1 VVMVGAR
8 TDSARSAEHL
18 SSSSRRLTI
27 ELGGSA
33 FGGAVGT
40 SGGMKARACVTA
52 VIAALVVGGP
62 GVAGAQ
68 DRHTAVPGGS
78 KGCVPGAPGVGDAYY
93 PTYGNGGYDVG
104 HYDLDIAYDPTTD
117 VLEGHAKIKAR
128 ATQNL
133 CSFNLDLV
141 GLTVRS
147 IEVNNQAATW
157 SRSGQELVVTPQR
170 PLKSGKRFKVEISY
184 DGVPIEFVIPGFD
197 IPAGFMTTPDGVTV
211 AGQPEV
217 ATAWF
222 PVNDHPIDKASYS
235 FDITV
240 PSGYEVVANGVLRG
254 REHRH
259 RGSTTWRWE
268 AREPMASY
276 LATIDIGFW
285 DVDRGRTASGLA
297 FYDAVDSAITG
308 GLRAEIDSS
317 LARQG
322 EILGMLSDAF
332 GPYPFDTVGGIV
344 DSQDDLFFALETQT
358 RPVYSMFF
366 WLDGEGNPANGDF
379 VVVHELAH
387 QWFGDDVALARW
399 QDIWLNEG
407 FATYAEWLWE
417 EYEGRATPQEIF
429 QATYDAIPA
438 DDPFWSVVIGDPG
451 VDLLFDNA
459 VYVRGAMTLQALR
472 NEVGDDA
479 FWAIVRGWAA
489 VKSGGNATTDEFIA
503 FAEQVSGQQL
513 DELFEIWLFTAGK
526 PTLAT
531 SAAALSTQ
539 PSPEPASQA
548 RTRADTWLADLERRL
563 QHGRF

>member
-1 VVMVGAR
+1 M
-8 TDSARSAEHL
+8 
-18 SSSSRRLTI
+18 
-27 ELGGSA
+27 
-33 FGGAVGT
+33 GT
-40 SGGMKARACVTA
+40 PRGMKLRAFVVA

-68 DRHTAVPGGS
+68 QGRPAGGS
-78 KGCVPGAPGVGDAYY
+78 GGSTACMPGAPGVGDAYY
-93 PTYGNGGYDVG
+93 PTYGNGGYDVD
-104 HYDLDIAYDPTTD
+104 HYELDIAYDPATD
-117 VLEGHAKIKAR
+117 VLEGDAAINAK
-128 ATQNL
+128 ATQAL

-147 IEVNNQAATW
+147 VDVDNRPATW
-157 SRSGQELVVTPQR
+157 SRSGQELVITPER
-170 PLKSGKRFKVEISY
+170 PLRPGKRFKVEVTY
-184 DGVPIEFVIPGFD
+184 DGVPVEFVIPGFG

-222 PVNDHPIDKASYS
+222 PVNDHPVDKASYS
-235 FDITV
+235 FDVTV
-240 PSGYEVVANGVLRG
+240 PDGYEVVANGLLRG
-254 REHRH
+254 RDHR
-259 RGSTTWRWE
+259 RNGSTTWRWE

-276 LATIDIGFW
+276 LATIDVGFW
-285 DVDRGRTASGLA
+285 DVNRGRTASGLP

-322 EILGMLSDAF
+322 EILGVLSDAF
-332 GPYPFDTVGGIV
+332 GPYPFGTVGGIV

-417 EYEGRATPQEIF
+417 EHEGRATPEEIF

-438 DDPFWSVVIGDPG
+438 DDAFWSVVIGDPG
-451 VDLLFDNA
+451 IDLLFDNA
-459 VYVRGAMTLQALR
+459 IYVRGAMTLQALR

-479 FWAIVRGWAA
+479 FWAIIRGWAA
-489 VKSGGNATTDEFIA
+489 AKSGGNATTDEFIT

-513 DELFEIWLFTAGK
+513 DELFDTWLFTPSK
-526 PTLAT
+526 PVL
-531 SAAALSTQ
+531 SASGDALSTQ
-539 PSPEPASQA
+539 ASAEPSQA
-548 RTRADTWLADLERRL
+548 RAQAATWLADLERRL
-563 QHGRF
+563 EHGRL